1 MSDIVTRLRTWVHG
15 RTAAPV
21 GDLLDEAADEI
32 ESIRADWPEQL
43 KSLVKERD
51 YWMRTARAFDEH
63 LATLR
68 VAMMEHPTV
77 RFGAAESRE
86 TVPQTAGPA
95 PAADGTDW
103 PTSRAGPVAWVVAL
117 GGDGLIIDGIFLR
130 KAQADE
136 ACAWRNEHTS
146 YGARIIPLYEE
157 SHSCPHVVGRT
168 TQYCS
173 LTPFTLTDKER
184 EAIKEAVL
192 GYSENDDDDECASI
206 AATLRSL
213 LERL

>member
-1 MSDIVTRLRTWVHG
+1 MSDIVSRLRTWVHG
-15 RTAAPV
+15 RDASPV

-32 ESIRADWPEQL
+32 EGIRADWPEQL

-77 RFGAAESRE
+77 RFGAVESRE
-86 TVPQTAGPA
+86 TVQ
-95 PAADGTDW
+95 
-103 PTSRAGPVAWVVAL
+103 
-117 GGDGLIIDGIFLR
+117 
-130 KAQADE
+130 
-136 ACAWRNEHTS
+136 
-146 YGARIIPLYEE
+146 
-157 SHSCPHVVGRT
+157 CPYVVGKT

-173 LTPFTLTDKER
+173 LTPFTLTDEER
-184 EAIKEAVL
+184 MAVDMAILNCHQAGGVDGL
-192 GYSENDDDDECASI
+192 RV

-213 LERL
+213 LERTK

>member
-1 MSDIVTRLRTWVHG
+1 MSDIVTRLRNWSIMPS
-15 RTAAPV
+15 ASPAS
-21 GDLLDEAADEI
+21 DLLEEAAYEI

-43 KSLVKERD
+43 KSLVEERD
-51 YWMRTARAFDEH
+51 YWMRTAKAFDEH

-103 PTSRAGPVAWVVAL
+103 PTSGAGS
-117 GGDGLIIDGIFLR
+117 
-130 KAQADE
+130 
-136 ACAWRNEHTS
+136 ACQVPQQKNSR
-146 YGARIIPLYEE
+146 GAN
-157 SHSCPHVVGRT
+157 HSAFPNSWIQTECPYVTGTVTR
-168 TQYCS
+168 YCS
-173 LTPFTLTDKER
+173 LTPFTITDEER
-184 EAIKEAVL
+184 EAI
-192 GYSENDDDDECASI
+192 ENCIYASVRICDDWSDKQ

-213 LERL
+213 LERTT

>member
-1 MSDIVTRLRTWVHG
+1 MSDIVTRLRNWSIMP
-15 RTAAPV
+15 AARPAS
-21 GDLLDEAADEI
+21 DLMEEAAYEI

-77 RFGAAESRE
+77 RFGAVESRE
-86 TVPQTAGPA
+86 TVQ
-95 PAADGTDW
+95 
-103 PTSRAGPVAWVVAL
+103 
-117 GGDGLIIDGIFLR
+117 
-130 KAQADE
+130 
-136 ACAWRNEHTS
+136 
-146 YGARIIPLYEE
+146 
-157 SHSCPHVVGRT
+157 CPYVVGKT

-173 LTPFTLTDKER
+173 MTPFTLADEER
-184 EAIKEAVL
+184 EAVEVAAAA
-192 GYSENDDDDECASI
+192 YADDHGERF

-213 LERL
+213 LSRTGSGDAKTGDDAAECHPQGVKVPERDRIEKHTPSGGSGI